1 MPLPTPTRRPVRTVA
16 RIAAAVALVLG
27 TLVAAS
33 GRASAHSSTT
43 AFNTVPGAPT
53 IGLIGDST
61 LAGVRWYKDYGQL
74 GRYSFVFDAESC
86 RRTLE
91 PSCWSREGYRA
102 DTALQSMQHLSGQL
116 GDVLVMMTGYDDS
129 SYLFDDAIDAVL
141 AEARR
146 QQIGHV
152 VWLTLRTDGVD
163 YEEPL
168 HQANGRTYRDSNK
181 VLLARAAHS
190 GGYLQVADWATYSI
204 GHDDWMEADG
214 VHITAAG
221 ADGLTGFIADQVHK
235 VLDGATITPAE
246 PPWYPLVEGDTG
258 EGVTRLQKALVAAG
272 MDLRGGVDG
281 TFGLA
286 TGDAVSTFQRQHG
299 LDVTGIADRATATA
313 LGLRATAAATTP
325 TTTVPSPPGAAAPG
339 TVAPAAKT
347 ASPSTGDD
355 LQRNLPWIGLLVA
368 LNVLL
373 AVYVR
378 RRLGRRA
385 PPLTTEESVEDDPV
399 VLREP
404 QPEHR

>member
-1 MPLPTPTRRPVRTVA
+1 MPWPSPTRHPLRTVA
-16 RIAAAVALVLG
+16 RLAAAVTLIVG

-33 GRASAHSSTT
+33 GGASAHSSTT
-43 AFNTVPGAPT
+43 VFNTVPGAPT

-61 LAGVRWYKDYGQL
+61 LAGVRWYQDYGQL
-74 GRYSFVFDAESC
+74 DRYSFVFDAESC

-163 YEEPL
+163 YEEPR

-181 VLLARAAHS
+181 VLLARAADS
-190 GGYLQVADWATYSI
+190 SGYLQVADWATYST
-204 GHDDWMEADG
+204 GRDDWLEGDG

-235 VLDGATITPAE
+235 VLDDATITPAE
-246 PPWYPLVEGDTG
+246 PPWYPLVVGDTG
-258 EGVTRLQKALVAAG
+258 EAVSRLQEALVAAG
-272 MDLRGGVDG
+272 MDLRGGADG

-286 TGDAVSTFQRQHG
+286 TGDAVSSFQRQHG

-313 LGLRATAAATTP
+313 LGLRATPSATP
-325 TTTVPSPPGAAAPG
+325 TTTVPSPPGAVAPG
-339 TVAPAAKT
+339 TVAPAAK
-347 ASPSTGDD
+347 AQAPSTGDD
-355 LQRNLPWIGLLVA
+355 VQRNLPWIGLLVA
-368 LNVLL
+368 LIVLL
-373 AVYVR
+373 ALCVR
-378 RRLGRRA
+378 RGLGRR
-385 PPLTTEESVEDDPV
+385 PPPSSTNESVEDDPV

-404 QPEHR
+404 QPQHR